1 VRAVDAVAPSM
12 ARARRSPLSVELAFV
27 VVPEWQASGSARA
40 LRLVD
45 GAMAIAGD
53 LPVARTTV
61 LEVPVEAGDALGTGV
76 ERLSAIQDV
85 AARHAAALDAAAGVP
100 VSIGG
105 DCGIA
110 VTAAARS
117 MREADTALVW
127 LDAHP
132 DLHTPASSRSHAF
145 AGMVLRTLLGDGP
158 DGLAPVPA
166 VAAERVVLAGVR
178 SIDDDEEACIGDR
191 DLALVPC
198 PDDPADAEGFAT
210 RLVAA
215 VLGTGARRV
224 HVHVD
229 VDVLDPAEFSSKSEP
244 VPFGLSVA
252 ALTGAIRALV
262 ARFPLAGASIA
273 EFAPS
278 DPAEAAGDLGTI
290 LRVVAA
296 LRSGGGTPTDRSA
309 SAATRGDGADA

>member
-1 VRAVDAVAPSM
+1 
-12 ARARRSPLSVELAFV
+12 
-27 VVPEWQASGSARA
+27 
-40 LRLVD
+40 
-45 GAMAIAGD
+45 
-53 LPVARTTV
+53 
-61 LEVPVEAGDALGTGV
+61 
-76 ERLSAIQDV
+76 
-85 AARHAAALDAAAGVP
+85 
-100 VSIGG
+100 
-105 DCGIA
+105 
-110 VTAAARS
+110 
-117 MREADTALVW
+117 
-127 LDAHP
+127 
-132 DLHTPASSRSHAF
+132 
-145 AGMVLRTLLGDGP
+145 MVLRTLLGDGP

-224 HVHVD
+224 HVHID
-229 VDVLDPAEFSSKSEP
+229 VDVLDPAAFSSKSEP